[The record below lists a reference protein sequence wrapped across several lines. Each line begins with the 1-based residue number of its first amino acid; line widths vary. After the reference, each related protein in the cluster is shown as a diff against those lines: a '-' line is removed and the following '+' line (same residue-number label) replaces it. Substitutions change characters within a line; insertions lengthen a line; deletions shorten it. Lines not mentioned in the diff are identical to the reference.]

1 MKTMTYVLLKMF
13 LAYFENITIY
23 IYIYIYIYVYIYI
36 YIYIFIYILYIY
48 TLQNCNELS
57 VCILNLPERILFQ
70 LCVIVLEI
78 YIYIH
83 TI

>member
-13 LAYFENITIY
+13 LAYFENIT
-23 IYIYIYIYVYIYI
+23 IYI

-70 LCVIVLEI
+70 LCVIVWEI
-78 YIYIH
+78 YVYIH

>member
-1 MKTMTYVLLKMF
+1 MKTMTYVLLEMF

-23 IYIYIYIYVYIYI
+23 IYIYIYV

-78 YIYIH
+78 YIYIF
-83 TI
+83 ILYNI